1 MNISM
6 PEMLTGNKLKAAL
19 EQRPC
24 YDDNIRAK
32 SVAERLSAL
41 SDIYS
46 LYIPSQM
53 SVEIYNKLYI
63 ALMHSLQKKGTK
75 QAVKQQNENRK
86 MILGREH
93 NGILGGS
100 DSFTII
106 GVSGIGKS
114 SAIERAIRIISEN
127 GVISCPE
134 TVVIPFVTVQCPFDS
149 SVKGLLLEIL
159 RQVDDVIGSH
169 YYQNAV
175 RARATTDML
184 IGSVSQVAIN
194 HIGVIV
200 VDEIQNVCK
209 SKHGRN
215 LVGMLTQLINNS
227 GVSICMVGTPD
238 CSSFFEQ
245 EIQLARRAL
254 GLKYSALP
262 YDTYFKT
269 FCEEV
274 FSYQYIKKRT
284 EITPY
289 IIDWLYEHSG
299 GITSVV
305 ISLIHDAQ
313 EIAILN
319 GTEVL
324 NLETLAEAY
333 SKRMEMLH
341 GFVTI
346 NRKRVEKPRKQKQ
359 IISPEIVVSETVIS
373 DCIKEAKSNGENMFA
388 LLKTKIMVEE
398 IAI

>member
-6 PEMLTGNKLKAAL
+6 PEMLTGNKLKSAL
-19 EQRPC
+19 EQRPY
-24 YDDNIRAK
+24 YDEDVIYESTAT
-32 SVAERLSAL
+32 RLSML

-53 SVEIYNKLYI
+53 SIEIYNKLYLG
-63 ALMHSLQKKGTK
+63 LMHSLQKKGTK
-75 QAVKQQNENRK
+75 QAVMQQNENRK

-93 NGILGGS
+93 NGIIGGS

-114 SAIERAIRIISEN
+114 SAIERAIRLISEN
-127 GVISCPE
+127 EVIYMSE

-159 RQVDDVIGSH
+159 RQVDDDIGSH
-169 YYQNAV
+169 YYNNAV

-227 GVSICMVGTPD
+227 GVSICMVGTPE

-245 EIQLARRAL
+245 EIQLARRSL

-262 YDTYFKT
+262 YDTYFWD
-269 FCEEV
+269 FCEDV
-274 FSYQYIKKRT
+274 FSYQYTKNRT
-284 EITPY
+284 EITPS
-289 IIDWLYEHSG
+289 IVEWLYEHSG

-305 ISLIHDAQ
+305 VSLIHDAQ
-313 EIAILN
+313 EIAILDGTDTLN
-319 GTEVL
+319 TEVL
-324 NLETLAEAY
+324 TEAY

-341 GFVTI
+341 GFVSI
-346 NRKRVEKPRKQKQ
+346 DRKKIEKPRKHKQ
-359 IISPEIVVSETVIS
+359 FKLHECDVSETVIS
-373 DCIKEAKSNGENMFA
+373 DCVNIAKSTGLDLMV
-388 LLKTKIMVEE
+388 LLKTKITVEE
-398 IAI
+398 ITI

>member
-1 MNISM
+1 M
-6 PEMLTGNKLKAAL
+6 PEMLTGSKLKSAL
-19 EQRPC
+19 EQRP
-24 YDDNIRAK
+24 YYEESIRTK
-32 SVAERLSAL
+32 SVAERLSSL
-41 SDIYS
+41 SDIYG

-53 SVEIYNKLYI
+53 SVEIYNKLYL

-75 QAVKQQNENRK
+75 QAVIQQNQNRR

-93 NGILGGS
+93 NGIIGGS

-114 SAIERAIRIISEN
+114 SAIQSAIRLISEN

-159 RQVDDVIGSH
+159 RQVDDTIGSH

-254 GLKYSALP
+254 GLKYSALS

-284 EITPY
+284 EITPS
-289 IIDWLYEHSG
+289 IIDWLYEHSS

-305 ISLIHDAQ
+305 VSLLRDAQ

-324 NLETLAEAY
+324 NLETLNEAY

-341 GFVTI
+341 GFVSI
-346 NRKRVEKPRKQKQ
+346 NRKRVEKQRKQKQ
-359 IISPEIVVSETVIS
+359 IISPEINTSETLIS
-373 DCIKEAKSNGENMFA
+373 DCVKESKTAGGNLLL
-388 LLKTKIMVEE
+388 LLKTKIPVEE
-398 IAI
+398 IVL

>member
-6 PEMLTGNKLKAAL
+6 PEMLTGYNLKAAL

-24 YDDNIRAK
+24 YDEDIIYENTAT
-32 SVAERLSAL
+32 RLSML

-53 SVEIYNKLYI
+53 SVEIYNKLYL

-75 QAVKQQNENRK
+75 QAVLQQNQNRR
-86 MILGREH
+86 MIIGREH
-93 NGILGGS
+93 NGIIGGS

-127 GVISCPE
+127 RVIPLPE
-134 TVVIPFVTVQCPFDS
+134 TIVIPFVAVQCPFDS

-159 RQVDDVIGSH
+159 RQVDDTIGSH

-209 SKHGRN
+209 SRHGRN

-245 EIQLARRAL
+245 EMQLARRAL
-254 GLKYSALP
+254 GLKYSELP
-262 YDTYFKT
+262 FDEYFQS

-274 FSYQYIKKRT
+274 FSYQYTKCRT
-284 EITPY
+284 EITPS
-289 IIDWLYEHSG
+289 IIEWLYEHSG

-313 EIAILN
+313 EIAILD
-319 GTEVL
+319 GTETL
-324 NLETLAEAY
+324 NLETLTESY

-341 GFVTI
+341 GFVSI

-359 IISPEIVVSETVIS
+359 KILPEIDVSETMIS
-373 DCIKEAKSNGENMFA
+373 DCVKEAKSAGGNMFA
-388 LLKTKIMVEE
+388 LLKNKITIEE
-398 IAI
+398 IAL